1 MIWFIAWVALAW
13 FYWRICQTGAE
24 EDERAGMK

>member
-1 MIWFIAWVALAW
+1 MIWMILWVVLAW

-24 EDERAGMK
+24 EDERAGMR

>member
-1 MIWFIAWVALAW
+1 MIWMILWVALA
-13 FYWRICQTGAE
+13 FGYWRICQAGAE